1 MVPVMRIGDSTWERL
16 KHWAVPLE
24 DSPDD
29 VLTRVL
35 DMADEHA
42 QCGRPALPTPS
53 KADRPKAAENKRAG
67 RGQKVPPVAYESP
80 IEETLYELGGKGRT
94 NEVLVIVE
102 QKMKHLLG
110 EFDYQVLPS
119 GREVRWRNTAQWAR
133 NNLVMA
139 GSLKNKDDSGHG
151 VWELTE
157 QGIKSVESK
166 RA

>member
-1 MVPVMRIGDSTWERL
+1 LRI
-16 KHWAVPLE
+16 
-24 DSPDD
+24 

-35 DMADEHA
+35 DLADEHA
-42 QCGRPALPTPS
+42 ECRTPTVPTPS

-67 RGQKVPPVAYESP
+67 RGQKVPQVAFESP
-80 IEETLYELGGKGRT
+80 ILETLHELGGKGPM

-119 GREVRWRNTAQWAR
+119 GQDARWRKTANWAR
-133 NNLVMA
+133 HYLVKN
-139 GSLKNKDDSGHG
+139 SLLKSYSGRG
-151 VWELTE
+151 TWELTE
-157 QGIKSVESK
+157 QGIKSVEGK